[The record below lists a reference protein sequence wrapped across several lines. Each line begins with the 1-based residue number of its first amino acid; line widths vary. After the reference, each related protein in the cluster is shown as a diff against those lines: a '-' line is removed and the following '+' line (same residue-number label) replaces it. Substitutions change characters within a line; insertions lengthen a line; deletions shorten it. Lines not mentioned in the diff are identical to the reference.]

1 MHSDASTLN
10 SPAPLDNII
19 GTSCNKKTAT
29 CTSTLNSL
37 LASASCQ
44 QLKQHPMLV
53 DAFFSMQSDHQTNRQ
68 DSACIP
74 KPANVGM
81 CVGCL
86 CALFCCVCSRVE
98 LKFRL
103 QAVTSHIDVNAR
115 TSCSKSGA
123 TPFLEQ
129 GEAVRPRQN
138 GQLQIGSNCNFGA
151 TQWWDSV
158 RPRKGCS
165 KSGATPILEQGMVRC
180 AVTSGRKAA
189 PNRAQLQFWSNPAGP
204 RQK

>member
-1 MHSDASTLN
+1 
-10 SPAPLDNII
+10 
-19 GTSCNKKTAT
+19 
-29 CTSTLNSL
+29 
-37 LASASCQ
+37 
-44 QLKQHPMLV
+44 MLV

-74 KPANVGM
+74 KSAKM
-81 CVGCL
+81 QACVCVVCCTFLL
-86 CALFCCVCSRVE
+86 CVFWCSRVE

-115 TSCSKSGA
+115 TSCSKSGT

-165 KSGATPILEQGMVRC
+165 KSGATPILEQGMVGC